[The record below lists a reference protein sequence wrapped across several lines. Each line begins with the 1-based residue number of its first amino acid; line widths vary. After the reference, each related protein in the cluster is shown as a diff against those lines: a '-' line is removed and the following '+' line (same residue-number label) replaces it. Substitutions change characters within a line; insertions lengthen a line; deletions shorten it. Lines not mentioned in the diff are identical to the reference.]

1 MMKSYLIRTEIL
13 IRRDEGPGDTQGE
26 GRAWGNAATNCGP
39 PRTTRSWERPGLPPG
54 SLEEPAP
61 RTPGSQSPASSL
73 GDRTFQLRGLGHG
86 SSRDLTA
93 QDVGST
99 CPSAGLGTAPCLHS
113 AVTCHISQYS
123 QLAAT
128 SDDSRLCRAWV

>member
-1 MMKSYLIRTEIL
+1 MKSYLIRTEIF

-73 GDRTFQLRGLGHG
+73 GDRTFQLRRLGHG

-99 CPSAGLGTAPCLHS
+99 CPSAGLETAPCPRS
-113 AVTCHISQYS
+113 AVTCRISQHG